1 MPVNVPLP
9 RWRVNAISSSD
20 VVTTVRGGT
29 VAVRAGDIPLP
40 GARRP
45 RPPSGREGGDQLAD
59 GVDRLVERDTLVGR
73 ELDLEHPLE
82 AAPAE
87 DHGHAHVQPVDPELA
102 LEVGGAG
109 QDALPVAEDR
119 IDHLERGRGG

>member
-9 RWRVNAISSSD
+9 RWRVNANSSSEI
-20 VVTTVRGGT
+20 VTTVRGGT

-40 GARRP
+40 GAGRP
-45 RPPSGREGGDQLAD
+45 RVASGREGGDELAD
-59 GVDRLVERDTLVGR
+59 RVHGLVERDALLGR

-87 DHGHAHVQPVDPELA
+87 DHGHAHVQPL
-102 LEVGGAG
+102 
-109 QDALPVAEDR
+109 DAE
-119 IDHLERGRGG
+119 